1 MLWIIVDSN
10 NYWLYYGRSSFEE
23 ALEEAKLATEYDPEA
38 TLYVFSVD
46 SEIVIAPD

>member
-1 MLWIIVDSN
+1 MFWIIVDAN
-10 NYWLYYGRSSFEE
+10 NEWLYGGRAELEE
-23 ALEEAKLATEYDPEA
+23 AIEEAKLADAYDPEA